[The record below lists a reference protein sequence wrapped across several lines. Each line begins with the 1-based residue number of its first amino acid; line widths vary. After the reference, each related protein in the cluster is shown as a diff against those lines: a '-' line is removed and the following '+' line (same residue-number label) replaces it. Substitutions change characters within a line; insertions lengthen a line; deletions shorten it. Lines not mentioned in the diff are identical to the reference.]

1 MFWCMFAC
9 DITAFFCDI
18 LQICTDGQVFHS
30 VNVMRIRALT
40 CVLLQHSKI
49 WTQNPSKATS
59 WGFNS
64 PSRHQSKV
72 RKYNKL
78 RCFISVI
85 PPCSFPAL
93 EGWCMLGV

>member
-1 MFWCMFAC
+1 MLVQ
-9 DITAFFCDI
+9 IVNYVNTTARQLPNLI
-18 LQICTDGQVFHS
+18 
-30 VNVMRIRALT
+30 
-40 CVLLQHSKI
+40 
-49 WTQNPSKATS
+49 ATRETA
-59 WGFNS
+59 GFEDRPQQDVQQETAVVGLS
-64 PSRHQSKV
+64 YLPLHLVGKSRDVYKRQSKV